1 MQTTAQDLIE
11 RAAKYDPSLAADIR
25 AFAKARE
32 FGLVFEHNRPEAMR
46 LYGKKIS
53 KGDTVHILA
62 PRGKAEKSENKVPW
76 RVTKVYG
83 QTAHLERVEGVG
95 TSCDVD
101 LSELVAVAAFEEPIY
116 AGLREVGRVERGGD
130 RPYQVVINGENYH
143 ALEALLFAYAGR
155 ADCIYIDPPYN
166 TGARDWKYNNDY
178 VDGTDE
184 YRHSKWLAFME
195 RRLRLA
201 KQLLNPDDS
210 VLICTIDEKEHLR
223 LGLLLE
229 QVFSD
234 ARIQMVSINVNP
246 AAVARNNE
254 FGRSD
259 EYAFFVMYGNG
270 PQKLPLT
277 SDWIATKGRTHTGK
291 VRWDL
296 LKRSGTNASRSDRP
310 NLFYPVF
317 IRQKS
322 SNVWVVDSCGK
333 SLSANQDFR
342 SVQAPEGCV
351 SVWPI
356 RQDGTEGNWQMSQD
370 SLMQINSGGFVRLG
384 SFNGT
389 QTPIYYIKPGER
401 KKIAQGVYP
410 ILGYAED
417 GSLITEES
425 ESTDYRMVP
434 PTQWRIKSHDS
445 TQYGTRLLS
454 QFLGGNKFSF
464 PKSLYAVEDTIRF
477 FVANKPSALIIDF
490 FSGSGTTAH
499 ATMRLNHQDGGNR
512 RCICITNNEVSEA
525 EAKKMT
531 KQGFRQGDSEWEQ
544 YGICEYI
551 TKPRIEAAITGLT
564 PEGNPIK
571 GDYKFT
577 DEFPMA
583 DGFEENAIFFD
594 LTYQNP
600 VVVDLDG
607 AYEEVAPL
615 LWMRAGCK
623 GPIIETRG
631 DGTYELSE
639 TYAIL
644 FNYAFAQDFVM
655 ELDARPEIQTVY
667 VVTDDEGRY
676 QSINQALKGRDVVQL
691 YESYLRSFQIAAEGA
706 LI

>member
-417 GSLITEES
+417 GSLITEKS

-644 FNYAFAQDFVM
+644 FDYAFAQDFVM

>member
-11 RAAKYDPSLAADIR
+11 RAAKYDPGLAADIR

-76 RVTKVYG
+76 RVTKITG
-83 QTAHLERVEGVG
+83 ETAHLERTEGAG
-95 TSCDVD
+95 ASCKVD
-101 LSELVAVAAFEEPIY
+101 LCDLVAVAAFEEPIY

-201 KQLLNPDDS
+201 KQLLNPNDS
-210 VLICTIDEKEHLR
+210 VLICTIDEKEYLR
-223 LGLLLE
+223 LGMLLE
-229 QVFSD
+229 EVFPK
-234 ARIQMVSINVNP
+234 ATIQMISSIINP
-246 AAVARNNE
+246 AGVSRGEVFARTNEYIFYVMNGGKGPAKLKLSEAWNTDTRNNS
-254 FGRSD
+254 R
-259 EYAFFVMYGNG
+259 
-270 PQKLPLT
+270 
-277 SDWIATKGRTHTGK
+277 RT
-291 VRWDL
+291 RLSWDRL
-296 LKRSGTNASRSDRP
+296 MRRGTNSLRADRP
-310 NLFYPVF
+310 NLFYPIFVAKDGKR
-317 IRQKS
+317 IIGTGECIGLE
-322 SNVWVVDSCGK
+322 VDRNSIIP
-333 SLSANQDFR
+333 
-342 SVQAPEGCV
+342 PEGAV
-351 SVWPI
+351 AIWPI
-356 RQDGTEGNWQMSQD
+356 HTDLSEGNWQISQD
-370 SLMQINSGGFVRLG
+370 TLATLYEKGYVRLG
-384 SFNGT
+384 RFTPRGMAIDYIKAGEQKKVETGVFPIIGYRDDGSIITESNDDAALFIPGT
-389 QTPIYYIKPGER
+389 QW
-401 KKIAQGVYP
+401 AV
-410 ILGYAED
+410 AA
-417 GSLITEES
+417 
-425 ESTDYRMVP
+425 
-434 PTQWRIKSHDS
+434 HDA
-445 TQYGTRLLS
+445 TQYGTRLIRNLLPS
-454 QFLGGNKFSF
+454 RKFPF

-477 FVANKPSALIIDF
+477 FIANKPNALTIDF

-512 RCICITNNEVSEA
+512 QCICITNNEVSEA

-531 KQGFRQGDSEWEQ
+531 RQGLRQGDPEWEQ

-551 TKPRIEAAITGLT
+551 TKPRIKAAITGLT
-564 PEGNPIK
+564 PEGKPIK
-571 GDYKFT
+571 GDYKFI

-600 VVVDLDG
+600 VMVDLDG

-623 GPIIETRG
+623 GPIIATRG

-644 FNYAFAQDFVM
+644 FDYAFAQDFVM
-655 ELDARPEIQTVY
+655 ELDAWPEIQTVY

-676 QSINQALKGRDVVQL
+676 QNINQALKGRDVVQL

>member
-62 PRGKAEKSENKVPW
+62 SRGKAEKAENRVLW
-76 RVTKVYG
+76 RVVKIVG
-83 QTAHLERVEGVG
+83 ESAQLESVDDAG
-95 TSCDVD
+95 TTCFVD
-101 LSELVAVAAFEEPIY
+101 LFDLVAVAAFEEPIY

-178 VDGTDE
+178 VDSTDQ

-195 RRLRLA
+195 CRLRLA
-201 KQLLNPDDS
+201 KELLNPQRS
-210 VLICTIDEKEHLR
+210 LLICTIDEKEYLN

-229 QVFSD
+229 QVFPS
-234 ARIQMVSINVNP
+234 ARIQMISSVINHAGTSRV
-246 AAVARNNE
+246 NE
-254 FGRSD
+254 FSNTN
-259 EYAFFVMYGNG
+259 EFIYFVMIGTIEV
-270 PQKLPLT
+270 LPSVT
-277 SDWIATKGRTHTGK
+277 NEGRGEK
-291 VRWDL
+291 VLWDSL
-296 LKRSGTNASRSDRP
+296 RRHNPSNLRP
-310 NLFYPVF
+310 TRPSQFYPIYVDNQSKQIVEVGDAITPDIDRFSVPGRDGCDTVF
-317 IRQKS
+317 PVNDQG
-322 SNVWVVDSCGK
+322 VEMMWGVT
-333 SLSANQDFR
+333 
-342 SVQAPEGCV
+342 APELRSRIAGGYV
-351 SVWPI
+351 RVGRYYPNKPQHYSIQFLSKGTIKDIEEGRAKIVGRGKDGSV
-356 RQDGTEGNWQMSQD
+356 E
-370 SLMQINSGGFVRLG
+370 
-384 SFNGT
+384 
-389 QTPIYYIKPGER
+389 
-401 KKIAQGVYP
+401 AVYP
-410 ILGYAED
+410 GGKEL
-417 GSLITEES
+417 
-425 ESTDYRMVP
+425 MP
-434 PTQWRIKSHDS
+434 PTQWDNPSHDA
-445 TQYGTRLLS
+445 YRHGTNILKALLP
-454 QFLGGNKFSF
+454 NRKFPY
-464 PKSLYAVEDTIRF
+464 PKALYAIEDCLQILFKNDKEFT
-477 FVANKPSALIIDF
+477 IIDF

-499 ATMRLNHQDGGNR
+499 ATMRLNHQDGGSR

-531 KQGFRQGDSEWEQ
+531 RQGLRQGDPEWEQ

-564 PEGNPIK
+564 PEGNPVK

-607 AYEEVAPL
+607 AYEEIAPL

-623 GPIIETRG
+623 GPIIVTRG

-644 FNYAFAQDFVM
+644 FDYAFAQDFVM

>member
-1 MQTTAQDLIE
+1 
-11 RAAKYDPSLAADIR
+11 
-25 AFAKARE
+25 
-32 FGLVFEHNRPEAMR
+32 
-46 LYGKKIS
+46 
-53 KGDTVHILA
+53 
-62 PRGKAEKSENKVPW
+62 
-76 RVTKVYG
+76 
-83 QTAHLERVEGVG
+83 
-95 TSCDVD
+95 
-101 LSELVAVAAFEEPIY
+101 
-116 AGLREVGRVERGGD
+116 
-130 RPYQVVINGENYH
+130 
-143 ALEALLFAYAGR
+143 
-155 ADCIYIDPPYN
+155 
-166 TGARDWKYNNDY
+166 
-178 VDGTDE
+178 
-184 YRHSKWLAFME
+184 
-195 RRLRLA
+195 
-201 KQLLNPDDS
+201 
-210 VLICTIDEKEHLR
+210 
-223 LGLLLE
+223 
-229 QVFSD
+229 
-234 ARIQMVSINVNP
+234 
-246 AAVARNNE
+246 
-254 FGRSD
+254 
-259 EYAFFVMYGNG
+259 
-270 PQKLPLT
+270 
-277 SDWIATKGRTHTGK
+277 
-291 VRWDL
+291 
-296 LKRSGTNASRSDRP
+296 
-310 NLFYPVF
+310 
-317 IRQKS
+317 
-322 SNVWVVDSCGK
+322 
-333 SLSANQDFR
+333 
-342 SVQAPEGCV
+342 
-351 SVWPI
+351 
-356 RQDGTEGNWQMSQD
+356 
-370 SLMQINSGGFVRLG
+370 MQINSGGFVRLG